1 MLDNSP
7 IPQFIDA
14 THIQR
19 YFQKCGKII
28 KIEALKEL
36 MTDCGEKLGLEEFHG
51 EALISFEVFYKF
63 MTFILEQ
70 KSQV

>member
-1 MLDNSP
+1 
-7 IPQFIDA
+7 
-14 THIQR
+14 
-19 YFQKCGKII
+19 
-28 KIEALKEL
+28 